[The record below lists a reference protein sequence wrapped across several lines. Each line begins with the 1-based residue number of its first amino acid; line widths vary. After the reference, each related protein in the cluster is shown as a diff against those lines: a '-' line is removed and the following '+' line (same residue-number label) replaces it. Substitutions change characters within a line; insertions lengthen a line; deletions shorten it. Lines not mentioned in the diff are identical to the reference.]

1 MYLLLKLRWINFI
14 KHVASNF
21 ICVFKTPMLKEKE
34 MKLAKLNKLTLAL
47 GMSAGIVLTG
57 CGSSSSDNDGDR
69 DVRAKN
75 VILMVTD
82 GASDGAWDIAAY
94 WQHGQ
99 LANSVEPYS
108 LIDTRYAMTTFPL
121 YSGSDPHDRCDEE
134 NGKPQVSYDASKAW
148 DDSHSD
154 SLIFKGYEY
163 IDQDATDSAAAGTA
177 LAAGVKTYNN
187 AISVD
192 YCGRPLKIITEYAK
206 EQGMST
212 GVVSSVQFSHATPA
226 AFGAQHV
233 TRRDMA
239 EIGDKMLT
247 SGYLDLIMSTG
258 HPYYDADGV
267 ERSPTDY
274 NLYTMGEESWS
285 QLLDGELYAEGAE
298 EPWAFF
304 DSKADFEALANGSA
318 DYQYLRAPLI
328 ALAQNDSTL
337 QQGRTHCADTD
348 VAFACPQVANVPSLE
363 TMTKGALNYLSQNPK
378 GFFVMVEG
386 GAVDW
391 AAHANHT
398 ARIIEE
404 QIDFDDS
411 VAAVIKWVEE
421 NSSWDE
427 TMLIVTTDHGN
438 SYVLGEASDQVAYAA
453 VESAG
458 QGKMPE
464 VKFYSTDH
472 TNELVRV
479 YVKGVGEDM
488 FAQHFD
494 GKDEKY
500 AEMYQNEGATG
511 DYFDNTNIF
520 DVMKEFIID

>member
-1 MYLLLKLRWINFI
+1 
-14 KHVASNF
+14 
-21 ICVFKTPMLKEKE
+21 

-121 YSGSDPHDRCDEE
+121 NTRSNPEELCDAGEDGVRE
-134 NGKPQVSYDASKAW
+134 VSYDKSKVW
-148 DDSHSD
+148 DDTPVADPD
-154 SLIFKGYEY
+154 SRRPFEGYEY
-163 IDQDATDSAAAGTA
+163 INKGATDSAAAGTA
-177 LAAGVKTYNN
+177 LSAGIKTYNN
-187 AISVD
+187 ALGVD
-192 YCGRPLKIITEYAK
+192 YCGRPRQLITEIAK
-206 EQGMST
+206 AQGLST
-212 GVVSSVQFSHATPA
+212 GVVSSVQFTHATPA
-226 AFGAQHV
+226 SFAAHN
-233 TRRDMA
+233 TSRNA
-239 EIGDKMLT
+239 TLEISEYMLKE
-247 SGYLDLIMSTG
+247 GLVDLIMGTG
-258 HPYYDADGV
+258 HPAYNGDGI
-267 ERSPTDY
+267 ERNPDNYEFRHVSEQ
-274 NLYTMGEESWS
+274 NWQALHE
-285 QLLDGELYAEGAE
+285 GELVAKGQE
-298 EPWAFF
+298 EAWAFM
-304 DSKADFEALANGSA
+304 DSKADFEALADGAA
-318 DYQYLRAPLI
+318 DYRFMQAPLF
-328 ALAQNDSTL
+328 ALAQNDNTL
-337 QQGRTHCADTD
+337 QQGRSCQEGQDYYT
-348 VAFACPQVANVPSLE
+348 AFDCDMIDNVPSLT
-363 TMTKGALNYLSQNPK
+363 TMTEGALNYLSQNPN
-378 GFFVMVEG
+378 GFFVMIEG

-458 QGKMPE
+458 IEKMPE
-464 VKFYSTDH
+464 VKYYSGSH

-520 DVMKEFIID
+520 DVMKEFIIE